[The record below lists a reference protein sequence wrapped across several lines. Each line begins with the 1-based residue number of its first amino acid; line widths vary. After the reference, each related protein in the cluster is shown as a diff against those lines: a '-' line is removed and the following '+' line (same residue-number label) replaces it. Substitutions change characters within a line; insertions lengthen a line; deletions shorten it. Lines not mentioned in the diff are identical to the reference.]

1 MTINSGEG
9 YLVFN
14 PNTTQSRMTWATE
27 IGSMSQGNDAAGSR
41 AQRVSIWNYDASRFA
56 NNMTMV
62 ATLSN
67 IDQPEQYTLGAFVD
81 GECRGEGEY
90 INGRMYIT
98 AHVNDGEQ
106 VSFVLYNE
114 WTGDYLNVEQ
124 TFTAR
129 TRIGSVTA
137 PIALTTGT
145 TTGIST
151 ATTATAA
158 QEVYDLQGRKVTGSQ
173 RNTIN
178 IVRMRDGSVR
188 KITK

>member
-1 MTINSGEG
+1 
-9 YLVFN
+9 
-14 PNTTQSRMTWATE
+14 
-27 IGSMSQGNDAAGSR
+27 
-41 AQRVSIWNYDASRFA
+41 
-56 NNMTMV
+56 MTMV

-67 IDQPEQYTLGAFVD
+67 IEQPEQYTLGAFVD

-90 INGRMYIT
+90 IDGRMYIT